1 MLKCEFCTNVVQFK
15 QDWHKPPFYAG
26 LRRTRKVRFRSA
38 ALSKNKRTVE
48 ITAFLLFFIIRSK
61 VWRIEHLPITERL
74 DHIRNMNGIRRLVE
88 NSGSWRI
95 YLNGET

>member
-1 MLKCEFCTNVVQFK
+1 MIPV
-15 QDWHKPPFYAG
+15 P
-26 LRRTRKVRFRSA
+26 VRFRSA

-61 VWRIEHLPITERL
+61 VWRVEHLPITERL
-74 DHIRNMNGIRRLVE
+74 DHIRNMNGLRRLVE